1 MDTGEDPGGLVLFL
15 LLLCI
20 DIVTYG
26 FSAAVRSWHPEEPEE
41 ESREGKDRD
50 KKKSPQDERRKKRLS
65 AIDEESA
72 RGLMVYVNAVSCVLN
87 LVFGAVFGV
96 SWTKHLALL
105 FNTVLGMPTAARV
118 LGGIAAWFLLLVI
131 VLTFGIRIPGALARK
146 NPEAWILRCYPFYR
160 LLRTIVTP
168 VAWLSGVLSKGILRC
183 LGIRDF
189 SMREDVTEKELR
201 SMVSDGQQQGVIEK
215 TEAEMI
221 SNIFDFSDK
230 EAGDIMTHRND
241 IRAVDATFSLREAI
255 DYMLG
260 QHNSRFPV
268 YQDNIDNI
276 RGILN
281 LRDAVKYL
289 HQHPEDGAKRV
300 GSIAGILRT
309 PIYVPETKDIDDLFR
324 QMQKEKQ
331 QMVIVI
337 DEYGQTSG
345 IASMEDIL
353 EEIVGNIMDEYDIDE
368 HHITATGN
376 KNEFIVDGRAEL
388 SELTKVFGIRFE
400 DERFETVNGFMMAAM
415 DRVPQPGDK
424 FSVEYGGF
432 RFRILSVKDR
442 QVSKVMMTRL
452 PRTAPG
458 KAETRQDAG
467 KPAEEEKNSSKVT

>member
-1 MDTGEDPGGLVLFL
+1 MDTGADPGGLLLFL

-41 ESREGKDRD
+41 ENREGRDR
-50 KKKSPQDERRKKRLS
+50 KSSPQDERQKKRLS
-65 AIDEESA
+65 KIDEESA

-87 LVFGAVFGV
+87 LLFGAVFGV
-96 SWTKHLALL
+96 FWSKHLAAFFSRL
-105 FNTVLGMPTAARV
+105 LGMQTAAMV

-160 LLRTIVTP
+160 LFRAILTP
-168 VAWLSGVLSKGILRC
+168 IAWLSGVLSKGILRC
-183 LGIRDF
+183 FGIRDF

-230 EAGDIMTHRND
+230 EVGDIMTHRND

-255 DYMLG
+255 DFMLG

-300 GSIAGILRT
+300 GSIARILRT
-309 PIYVPETKDIDDLFR
+309 PVYVPETKDIDDLFR
-324 QMQKEKQ
+324 QMQKEKL

-345 IASMEDIL
+345 ITSMEDIL

-368 HHITATGN
+368 NHITATGN
-376 KNEFIVDGRAEL
+376 KNEFIVDGRTEL
-388 SELTKVFGIRFE
+388 SELSKVFGIRFE
-400 DERFETVNGFMMAAM
+400 DARFETVNGFMMAEM

-442 QVSKVMMTRL
+442 QVSKVMMTKL
-452 PRTAPG
+452 PKAAGITPPG
-458 KAETRQDAG
+458 RAEIAANAGDPAG
-467 KPAEEEKNSSKVT
+467 KKNRTN

>member
-1 MDTGEDPGGLVLFL
+1 MDTGADPGGILIFL
-15 LLLCI
+15 LLLGI

-41 ESREGKDRD
+41 ESRENRERE
-50 KKKSPQDERRKKRLS
+50 KKKSPQREKEEKRL
-65 AIDEESA
+65 AKIDEEGA

-87 LVFGAVFGV
+87 LLFGAVFGV
-96 SWTKHLALL
+96 YWTRHLAAALEA
-105 FNTVLGMPTAARV
+105 VLPVPQAALI
-118 LGGIAAWFLLLVI
+118 LGGIVSWLLLLLI

-160 LLRTIVTP
+160 LFRAVLTP
-168 VAWLSGVLSKGILRC
+168 IAWLSGVLSKGILR
-183 LGIRDF
+183 LFGVRDF

-255 DYMLG
+255 DYMLS

-289 HQHPEDGAKRV
+289 NQHPEDGAKRI
-300 GSIAGILRT
+300 GSISRILRT

-376 KNEFIVDGRAEL
+376 KNEFIVDGRTEL
-388 SELTKVFGIRFE
+388 SELTKVFGLRFE
-400 DERFETVNGFMMAAM
+400 DERFETVNGFMMSMM

-424 FSVEYGGF
+424 FSVEYQGF
-432 RFRILSVKDR
+432 RFRILSVKER
-442 QVSKVMMTRL
+442 QVSKVMMTRIQ
-452 PRTAPG
+452 
-458 KAETRQDAG
+458 KAAAG
-467 KPAEEEKNSSKVT
+467 AKVYPAEKTTTTAS